1 MSKSEMSVS
10 MTLNMEITPQ
20 SEYQL
25 GKMLLVDKPLEWTS
39 FDVVNK
45 LRYALK
51 QKLGIKKIKV
61 GHAGTLDPLATGLLI
76 IMTGKFTKTIDSILG
91 LSKTYTG
98 TIELGSTRPSYD
110 METEIDA
117 TFPTDHINDALVSK
131 VIAEKFLG
139 EHMQYPPMFSAIKI
153 DGKRLYKSAREGIEV
168 ERPQRKMYISRFEVE
183 PLNGTE
189 LTFEIECS
197 KGTYIRSIAN
207 DIGAAM
213 GSGGYLSSLR
223 RTMIGEHHMK
233 DGFTIEEH
241 LAQID
246 AHI

>member
-1 MSKSEMSVS
+1 
-10 MTLNMEITPQ
+10 MESPQ

-25 GKMLLVDKPLEWTS
+25 GKMLLVDKPLYWTS

-61 GHAGTLDPLATGLLI
+61 GHAGTLDPLASGLLV

-91 LSKTYTG
+91 LSKTYAG
-98 TIELGSTRPSYD
+98 TIQLGSTRPSYD
-110 METEIDA
+110 VETAINKD
-117 TFPTDHINDALVSK
+117 FPTDHIDDELVAK
-131 VIAEKFLG
+131 VVEEQFLG
-139 EHMQYPPMFSAIKI
+139 DHMQYPPMFSAIKI
-153 DGKRLYKSAREGIEV
+153 DGKRLYKSAREGKEV
-168 ERPQRKMYISRFEVE
+168 ERPQRKVHITRFEVK
-183 PLNGTE
+183 PLNGME

-213 GSGGYLSSLR
+213 GSGGHLSSLR
-223 RTMIGEHHMK
+223 RTMIGEYHIK

-241 LAQID
+241 LQQID
-246 AHI
+246 THI

>member
-1 MSKSEMSVS
+1 
-10 MTLNMEITPQ
+10 MESPQ
-20 SEYQL
+20 SEYQR

-51 QKLGIKKIKV
+51 QKLGVKKIKV

-76 IMTGKFTKTIDSILG
+76 LMTGKFTKTIDSILG

-98 TIELGSTRPSYD
+98 TIQLGSTRPSYD
-110 METEIDA
+110 METEIDL
-117 TFPTDHINDALVSK
+117 TFPTEQINDALVAK
-131 VIAEKFLG
+131 VIKEEFLG
-139 EHMQYPPMFSAIKI
+139 DHMQYPPMFSAIKI
-153 DGKRLYKSAREGIEV
+153 DGKRLYKSAREGKKV
-168 ERPQRKMYISRFEVE
+168 ERPQRKVHITRFEVQ
-183 PLNGTE
+183 PLNGME

-207 DIGAAM
+207 DLGAALA
-213 GSGGYLSSLR
+213 SGGHLSSLR
-223 RTMIGEHHMK
+223 RTMIGEYHIK

-241 LAQID
+241 LEQIA
-246 AHI
+246 AHN

>member
-1 MSKSEMSVS
+1 
-10 MTLNMEITPQ
+10 MESPQ

-110 METEIDA
+110 METDIDA
-117 TFPTDHINDALVSK
+117 TFPTDHIDDGLVNK
-131 VIAEKFLG
+131 VIDEQFLG
-139 EHMQYPPMFSAIKI
+139 EHMQFPPMFSAIKI
-153 DGKRLYKSAREGIEV
+153 DGRRLYKSAREGKEV
-168 ERPQRKMYISRFEVE
+168 ERPQRKVLIKRFEVM
-183 PLNGTE
+183 PLKGNE
-189 LTFEIECS
+189 LSFEIECS

-207 DIGAAM
+207 DIGAAL
-213 GSGGYLSSLR
+213 GSGGHLSSLR
-223 RTMIGEHHMK
+223 RTMIGEYHIK
-233 DGFTIEEH
+233 DGFTIDEH
-241 LAQID
+241 LAKIE